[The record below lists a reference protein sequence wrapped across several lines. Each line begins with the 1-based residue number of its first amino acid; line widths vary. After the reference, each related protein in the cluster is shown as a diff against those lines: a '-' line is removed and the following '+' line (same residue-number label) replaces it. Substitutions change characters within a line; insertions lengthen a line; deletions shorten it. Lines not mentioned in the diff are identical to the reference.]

1 MVKNLRKKIVIYQVL
16 PRLFGNT
23 NKNCIPNSSYEI
35 NGSGKLES
43 FTKEVLKNISS
54 LGCTHIWYT
63 GVIEHATK
71 CSFPIFSIYAN
82 HPSIVKGIAG
92 SPYSIID
99 YYDISPTLSIDI
111 PERINEFKALVSRSH
126 ECNLKVIIDF
136 IPNHLSRE
144 YHSDA
149 KPKGIEDFGERDLK
163 NYPFHP
169 MNNFYYL
176 ENSVFVSPAED
187 SSLNKF
193 IEAPAKATG
202 NDCFVHNPS
211 LNDWFET
218 VKLNYGVDYTDGHK
232 EYFYPIPETWIKME
246 DVLIY
251 WLKTGVDGFRCD
263 MAGMVPVEFWSWVT
277 KRIRKQFPDT
287 LFIGEIYDPGRY
299 CEYFDKGGFD
309 YLYDKVGLYDT
320 LKAVIRQ
327 ETGAGSISRCWQLLG
342 ESEDRMVNFLENHDE
357 QRIASDFFA
366 GDPLKAI
373 PALVVSLM
381 LNRSAFMI
389 YFGQELGERGMDAE
403 GYSEVDGRS
412 SIFDFWSVRTVREW
426 LTGESNPGIREIYK
440 KLLNI
445 AIQEVSINRG
455 EKYDLQFVNPA
466 SSYYNPDHLFSFIR
480 SCEDSFVLAVVNFSN
495 KYYKAAVKIPS
506 EALAHLKLLDESVYK
521 TENLLTNGKGEYYLS
536 SNKNIE
542 VEIGEYGV
550 YLIKFSL

>member
-1 MVKNLRKKIVIYQVL
+1 MRKKIIIYQVL

-35 NGSGKLES
+35 NGCGKLED
-43 FTKEVLKNISS
+43 FTKEVLESISS

-63 GVIEHATK
+63 GIIEHATK
-71 CSFPIFSIYAN
+71 CAFPNFSIQAN

-92 SPYSIID
+92 SPYSITD
-99 YYDISPTLSIDI
+99 YYDISPTLSLDI
-111 PERINEFKALVSRSH
+111 HERINEFKALVSRSH
-126 ECNLKVIIDF
+126 ESNLKVIIDF
-136 IPNHLSRE
+136 VPNHLSRE
-144 YHSDA
+144 YKSDA
-149 KPKGIEDFGERDLK
+149 KPNGVEDFGERDRK

-187 SSLNKF
+187 CTPEKF
-193 IEAPAKATG
+193 IETPAKATG
-202 NDCFVHNPS
+202 NDSFVPNPS

-218 VKLNYGVDYTDGHK
+218 IKLNYGVDYKDGKK
-232 EYFYPIPETWIKME
+232 EYFYPIPDTWIKME
-246 DVLIY
+246 AVLLY

-277 KRIRKQFPDT
+277 KRIRKQSPDT
-287 LFIGEIYDPGRY
+287 LFIGELYEPERY
-299 CEYFDKGGFD
+299 YEYLEMAGFD

-327 ETGAGSISRCWQLLG
+327 ELGAGAISRCWQQLG
-342 ESEDRMVNFLENHDE
+342 DNEERMVNFLENHDE
-357 QRIASDFFA
+357 QRVASDFFA

-373 PALVVSLM
+373 PSIAVSLM

-403 GYSEVDGRS
+403 GYSELDGRT
-412 SIFDFWSVRTVREW
+412 SIFDFWSVKTVREW
-426 LTGESNPGIREIYK
+426 LTGESNPKIREIYK

-445 AIQEVSINRG
+445 AIEEISINRG
-455 EKYDLQFVNPA
+455 EKYDLQYANPA

-480 SCEDSFVLAVVNFSN
+480 SCDESFILAVVNFSSN
-495 KYYKAAVKIPS
+495 YYKASVKIPF
-506 EALAHLKLLDESVYK
+506 EALKHLKLLDEFVYK
-521 TENLLTNGKGEYYLS
+521 TENLLTHYKSEYYLS
-536 SNKNIE
+536 SNKSYE
-542 VEIGEYGV
+542 VEIGGYGV

>member
-1 MVKNLRKKIVIYQVL
+1 MRKKIVIYQVL

-43 FTKEVLKNISS
+43 FSKEVLEKICS

-71 CSFPIFSIYAN
+71 CSFPQFSIPAN
-82 HPSIVKGIAG
+82 HPSVVKGIAG
-92 SPYSIID
+92 SPYSITD
-99 YYDISPTLSIDI
+99 YYDISPTLSLDI
-111 PERINEFKALVSRSH
+111 PERVNEFKALVSRSH

-144 YHSDA
+144 YNSDS
-149 KPKGIEDFGERDLK
+149 KPKGVEDFGERDLK
-163 NYPFHP
+163 NYSFHP

-176 ENSVFVSPAED
+176 ENTVFISPAED
-187 SSLNKF
+187 STREKF
-193 IEAPAKATG
+193 IEMPAKATG
-202 NDCFVHNPS
+202 NDCFVPNPS

-218 VKLNYGVDYTDGHK
+218 VKLNYGVDYTDRGKKH
-232 EYFYPIPETWIKME
+232 FYPIPDTWLKME
-246 DVLIY
+246 DILIY
-251 WLKTGVDGFRCD
+251 WLKAGVDGFRCD

-277 KRIRKQFPDT
+277 VRIRKQFPDT
-287 LFIGEIYDPGRY
+287 LLIGEIYDPERY
-299 CEYFDKGGFD
+299 CEYLEIAGFD

-320 LKAVIRQ
+320 LKAVIRE
-327 ETGAGSISRCWQLLG
+327 ETGAGAITRCWQQLG
-342 ESEDRMVNFLENHDE
+342 ESEDRMLNFLENHDE
-357 QRIASDFFA
+357 QRVASDFFA

-412 SIFDFWSVRTVREW
+412 SIFDFWSVKTVREW
-426 LTGESNPGIREIYK
+426 LTGDSNPEIREKYK

-445 AIQEVSINRG
+445 ALREDSVYSG
-455 EKYDLQFVNPA
+455 EKYDLQFANPA
-466 SSYYNPDHLFSFIR
+466 TSSYNSDHLFSFIR
-480 SCEDSFVLAVVNFSN
+480 RGNDSFVLAVVNFSN
-495 KYYKAAVKIPS
+495 NYYKAGVKIPS
-506 EALAHLKLLDESVYK
+506 QALTHLNLPDKFLYK
-521 TENLLTNGKGEYYLS
+521 TENLLSLEKGEFFLS
-536 SNKNIE
+536 SDKDIE
-542 VEIGEYGV
+542 VHIGEYGV
-550 YLIKFSL
+550 SLVKFLL